1 MTKIPNSRQND
12 TVFQLK
18 KKNETTR
25 RLITVH
31 CLLLLPEKT
40 DQVIYFAGTFNAS
53 IIHQIW

>member
-12 TVFQLK
+12 AIFQLK

-25 RLITVH
+25 HLVNVY
-31 CLLLLPEKT
+31 CLLFLPEKT
-40 DQVIYFAGTFNAS
+40 DQVIYFAG